1 MATFY
6 KSIEEKDIT
15 TTRVLL
21 HESVPITSS
30 MITGTYGVTD
40 TVTEFPNEENI
51 KNYNHGL
58 YQSVYDFPYISA
70 SSNHLFDLTV
80 GYSTSSV
87 HVHSGDPLPDGNN
100 AQNNKK
106 INIYNQMAQTLVG
119 HNHTG
124 SIKEFRIPDGDAI
137 REAYFI
143 VFNRDLIKDEI
154 KKGSLTMSF
163 GTGSSFTDAHN
174 YNGDPRTIYDYANE
188 TYYSDSPAGDYSK
201 LTFSTAPTLPEQ
213 DKPCGLIYYQAGVIV
228 LSASMFF
235 PYNSTTPNTGENYDN
250 DGYLFITG
258 SALGNRGAEDDD
270 VSSFRHIL
278 ISGSITGSLNA
289 IRHRINQIEFS
300 NTTELNSTI
309 HFCRLNYNEFN
320 YSSNPTYISSSKIQV
335 RYAPAAPKL
344 TYSNNLPAPSTYMT
358 TIGLYGPDN
367 SLLAVAKLSKPMKK
381 SPTDD
386 ITLKVRLDY

>member
-15 TTRVLL
+15 TTRDLL
-21 HESVPITSS
+21 HESVPMTSS
-30 MITGTYGVTD
+30 VISGTYGKTN
-40 TVTEFPNEENI
+40 TVHEFPNEENI
-51 KNYNHGL
+51 KNYDHGL
-58 YQSVYDFPYISA
+58 YQSVYDFPYVSA

-80 GYSTSSV
+80 GYSTASV
-87 HVHSGDPLPDGNN
+87 HVHTGDPLPNTSN
-100 AQNNKK
+100 TQNNDKV
-106 INIYNQMAQTLVG
+106 NIYNQMAQTLVG
-119 HNHTG
+119 LDHTG
-124 SIKEFRIPDGDAI
+124 SIKEFRIPEGDAI

-143 VFNRDLIKDEI
+143 VFNRGLVKDEI

-163 GTGSSFTDAHN
+163 GTGSVYANAHN
-174 YNGDPRTIYDYANE
+174 YNAEPRIIYDYADEN
-188 TYYSDSPAGDYSK
+188 YYSDSPAGDYSK
-201 LTFSTAPTLPEQ
+201 LTFSTAPTSPEQ

-258 SALGNRGAEDDD
+258 SALGNRGVEDDD
-270 VSSFRHIL
+270 VSSFRHLL
-278 ISGSITGSLNA
+278 ISGSITGSTNA

-335 RYAPAAPKL
+335 RHAPAAAK
-344 TYSNNLPAPSTYMT
+344 TYSNELPAPSTYIT

-367 SLLAVAKLSKPMKK
+367 SLLAVAKLSKPVKK
-381 SPTDD
+381 DPSED

>member
-15 TTRVLL
+15 TTRDLL
-21 HESVPITSS
+21 HESVPMTSS
-30 MITGTYGVTD
+30 VISGTYGKTN
-40 TVTEFPNEENI
+40 TVHEFPNEENI
-51 KNYNHGL
+51 KNYDHGL
-58 YQSVYDFPYISA
+58 YQSVYDFPYVSA

-80 GYSTSSV
+80 GYSTASV
-87 HVHSGDPLPDGNN
+87 HVHTGDPLPNTSN
-100 AQNNKK
+100 TQNNDKV
-106 INIYNQMAQTLVG
+106 NIYNQMAQTLVG
-119 HNHTG
+119 LDHTG
-124 SIKEFRIPDGDAI
+124 SIKEFRVPDGDAI

-143 VFNRDLIKDEI
+143 VFNRGLVKDEI
-154 KKGSLTMSF
+154 KKGSLTMSLA
-163 GTGSSFTDAHN
+163 TGSSYTNVN
-174 YNGDPRTIYDYANE
+174 YRTIYDYVDE

-201 LTFSTAPTLPEQ
+201 LTFSNPTSLTPPEQ
-213 DKPCGLIYYQAGVIV
+213 NKPCGLIYYQAGVIV

-235 PYNSTTPNTGENYDN
+235 PYGSDSLNTNENYDN
-250 DGYLFITG
+250 DNYLFITG
-258 SALGNRGAEDDD
+258 SEQGNRGAEDDD

-278 ISGSITGSLNA
+278 ISGSITGSTNA
-289 IRHRINQIEFS
+289 IRHRINQIDFS

-335 RYAPAAPKL
+335 RHAPAAAKL
-344 TYSNNLPAPSTYMT
+344 TYSNELPAPSTYIT

-367 SLLAVAKLSKPMKK
+367 SLLAVAKLSKPVKK
-381 SPTDD
+381 DPSED

>member
-1 MATFY
+1 MATFF

-15 TTRVLL
+15 TTRDLL
-21 HESVPITSS
+21 HESIPITSS
-30 MITGTYGVTD
+30 MVTGTYGVVGT
-40 TVTEFPNEENI
+40 TTEFPNEENI

-58 YQSVYDFPYISA
+58 YQSVYDFPYASA
-70 SSNHLFDLTV
+70 SSNHLFDLTT
-80 GYSTSSV
+80 GYSTASV
-87 HVHSGDPLPDGNN
+87 HVHSGDPLPDGDN
-100 AQNNKK
+100 AQNNDK

-119 HNHTG
+119 RDHTG

-143 VFNRDLIKDEI
+143 VFNRALVKDEI

-163 GTGSSFTDAHN
+163 GTGSAYANAS
-174 YNGDPRTIYDYANE
+174 DPPVAPRIIYDDDE
-188 TYYSDSPAGDYSK
+188 SYYSDSPAGDYSK
-201 LTFSTAPTLPEQ
+201 LTFSTAPTHPEQ

-235 PYNSTTPNTGENYDN
+235 PYNSDINNLGFLQPYDEDNYI
-250 DGYLFITG
+250 FITG
-258 SALGNRGAEDDD
+258 STAGNRGVEDNNI
-270 VSSFRHIL
+270 SSFRHLL
-278 ISGSITGSLNA
+278 ISGSITGSTNA
-289 IRHRINQIEFS
+289 LRHRINGIEFS
-300 NTTELNSTI
+300 NTTELNSTT

-335 RYAPAAPKL
+335 RHDPAANI
-344 TYSNNLPAPSTYMT
+344 YSNELPAPSAYIT

-367 SLLAVAKLSKPMKK
+367 SLLAVAKLSKPLKK
-381 SPTDD
+381 SPSED